1 MERVE
6 QLVSVDVFA
15 RSLVSA
21 GNSLKLE
28 ETLVFQRGQKC
39 VLPFPP
45 VLDPPE
51 QHSAV
56 LDGCLDNLTVS
67 AIKIAGLAVEVR
79 DPSNFNLCFNAYL
92 KDCQP
97 GVSKSGNFRQKLRFG
112 FQLWI
117 LNALISVNRAR
128 VMHGNESFLAAP
140 VDPHLPCNKPRQP
153 GCGKLVDI

>member
-1 MERVE
+1 MEGVE
-6 QLVSVDVFA
+6 QLVSIEVFA
-15 RSLVSA
+15 PSLVSA

-28 ETLVFQRGQKC
+28 KTLVFQRRQKC

-97 GVSKSGNFRQKLRFG
+97 DRKSTR
-112 FQLWI
+112 
-117 LNALISVNRAR
+117 LNSSHRCISYAV
-128 VMHGNESFLAAP
+128 
-140 VDPHLPCNKPRQP
+140 
-153 GCGKLVDI
+153 